1 MICKLNTLLI
11 LCFASALASVVP
23 AQGQNIINTYAGGGP
38 DGAPALSATVPM
50 PEGVAVD
57 GAGNLYIASDSDRIF
72 LVDTSGVVHVFAG
85 DGDGSSLL
93 GDGGPAKKA
102 NLGCPCGIAR
112 DAKGNQFIADYWNH
126 RIRRVDAA
134 TGIITT
140 VAGSGPTGYSG
151 GGYGGDFGPA
161 TSALLH
167 FPRGVAVDG
176 SGNLFIADTFNFRVR
191 RIDAATGTIT
201 TVAGNG
207 VAGYQGD
214 GLPAILASLGELTSV
229 ALDRSENLFIADP
242 DNRRIR
248 RVDAVTG
255 IITTVA
261 GNGQFGYSGDGGPAT
276 VATLGRPGG
285 LAVDSQG
292 NFFFSDVTPDDPNP
306 NLSNNRIRRVE
317 AKTGT
322 ITTVAGTSA
331 RGYSGDG
338 GPATQATLDSP
349 WGLALDSGNNLFV
362 ADMNNH
368 RVRRVDAASGII
380 ATVAGDG
387 STTFG
392 GDGGPAT
399 GASLSNPNGVTA
411 DIQGNVFLADRE
423 NQRVRRV
430 DGSTGII
437 TTVAGNG
444 QAGFSGDGQTATN
457 ASLNLLTG
465 TRTSTPT
472 GLAIDAIGN
481 LFIADTFNHRIRR
494 VDAGTGFITTV
505 AGNGQQGFGGDGG
518 PATSAS
524 LNFPAGLAVD
534 SAGNLFI
541 ADSNNFRIRRVDA
554 SSGVIT
560 TVAGS
565 GQQTGNLGDGGPAT
579 SANIYSLGAAVDTSG
594 NLFIADAGNNRI
606 RRVDAF
612 TGIITT
618 VAGKAHTFGDCSGP
632 YNGPATDACL
642 SIPMGVSLDAG
653 GNLFIAETYIFDCR
667 VLRVDASTG
676 IITDFAGNG
685 DCGFNGDGGPA
696 TSARVAPNAVVWSPD
711 GSGNVFIT
719 DPGSNRIR
727 VVKPGAP

>member
-1 MICKLNTLLI
+1 M
-11 LCFASALASVVP
+11 
-23 AQGQNIINTYAGGGP
+23 
-38 DGAPALSATVPM
+38 
-50 PEGVAVD
+50 
-57 GAGNLYIASDSDRIF
+57 
-72 LVDTSGVVHVFAG
+72 
-85 DGDGSSLL
+85 
-93 GDGGPAKKA
+93 
-102 NLGCPCGIAR
+102 
-112 DAKGNQFIADYWNH
+112 
-126 RIRRVDAA
+126 
-134 TGIITT
+134 
-140 VAGSGPTGYSG
+140 
-151 GGYGGDFGPA
+151 
-161 TSALLH
+161 
-167 FPRGVAVDG
+167 
-176 SGNLFIADTFNFRVR
+176 
-191 RIDAATGTIT
+191 
-201 TVAGNG
+201 
-207 VAGYQGD
+207 AGYQGD